1 MSLFDLISLNKKE
14 TTEEAVASK
23 ASVPI
28 IGSFDKGTG
37 NYEQML
43 APFINYGTKPANKNN
58 PLDIIDPE
66 TEIIRD
72 FKTLQEGW
80 DAGIADLSKKIAGGS
95 KWNKPEYEGTKTPY
109 IPYNPTILQLAHWA
123 EDPNWEVNVMERYEA
138 ITGNTINLDTRTI
151 GLDISALATSMMFA
165 EGFLKGASRND
176 PINNPKSVFQFIEQN
191 INKKQQQE
199 ILKVINQT
207 EEVSLSEIPAFRF
220 EIGEGI
226 ESSQLSVEQVLSL
239 GFGPIKPEIL
249 SKEGVQMAIKSA
261 IRRPSDLDMPE
272 AKVKAGYDIKEG
284 FKALFSGIKLLP
296 KQIQSTAIKG
306 LQGVEGASVV
316 NKDKNDKVIQRA
328 KESLDVFQS
337 EMTDKFDYEKFLP
350 GITIAD
356 LKELPQSLAFSITAA
371 GVGLSS
377 GGLIGL
383 IPHPIAQGA
392 AWVIGTVATGKVA
405 QNMTSYEIMQQYLE
419 IKNEEMNENSGR
431 DITIKE
437 ENKLKED
444 FKKVAI
450 KFGLWEAIPE
460 AVGSALGFKLLITP
474 LSKMVGKGIAGKI
487 LTKVV
492 SVYGEEL
499 ATETITEMGQAKT
512 LFKAKFK
519 DAEDVDWDNLDDW
532 INAFETIA
540 PQTFLLTT
548 IMGGT
553 ISVASKINSLRKE
566 IGVDN
571 KFFKKLAKAIAEDK
585 RAFIK
590 PSEFVPGKKEI
601 NIPILEKKEAI
612 EPEEGIITPKEIKVA
627 EKPTEVK
634 ISKELEPLAV
644 EEIKTVISKMKQ
656 DYPDLTADDLK
667 DARRLKLYIE
677 SSGKAMESLE
687 SLANK
692 KGIDISK
699 EENYDLYDDFQK
711 NFFKQ
716 LETVTVKR
724 SIPSFKA
731 KQTLFTKAQQEMPG
745 IEKELLPIAQAIKGK
760 TFDDAVKK
768 IFEFSPDK
776 RMPTNITD
784 KLIENQ
790 WNRLWNVSKQGGYL
804 DIESS
809 IYGMFGTAKI
819 GELSRV
825 SEINNSLSNLEAGA
839 TVKSFNKQ
847 RFGTESPKIV
857 TIYRGTPYPGASIR
871 PGDYVTTDRFYAQK
885 YTRGKFGSVVKSQ
898 LKAEDLLISNI
909 GYTHF
914 GEDVSEL
921 IYYPKGFKPITT
933 KIKPKISFK
942 EFYNQ
947 AIKAV
952 KEVKPTEIKK
962 EPYIKDIQADIIKK
976 IHSKLN
982 NKAYIKSITKKET
995 RSVQTEIINALK
1007 RSGLDLN
1014 DKAKFISAIKNIQ
1027 TIQQLQS
1034 KLPEILSR
1042 IETLTE
1048 KADKRTFISKIKK
1061 ELKKFKIKKD
1071 KRGKTSVE
1079 YEMLKKAFNKK
1090 FFDGSKLRTQA
1101 QNEELLAEIQ
1111 SNIEN
1116 YDISNP
1122 SNYEDFVLYALLSEK
1137 GGTKG
1142 LNEMSVSEL
1151 DINLTRIL
1159 ETRKIARDSFLFK
1172 QLDRAAKIH
1181 EMIKGSV
1188 DNMHGKGVKK
1198 QTASNKITIQKK
1210 LRQFISTIDIY
1221 DRGFLQI
1228 INLLDSIKGG
1238 KFYRDII
1245 YQPIMEANKDY
1256 FVKNDDYLIKDEKM
1270 LKEVFNKKGI
1280 LLDKQINKLN
1290 KQIHI
1295 GEMTDAQNN
1304 KFDLWFTN
1312 TEMLDIYLSS
1322 KSEENLKAM
1331 KEQGVYVGGKNI
1343 ETRVFYMTNDVLTE
1357 IEKKMSKETKDIA
1370 NYILEN
1376 IKDKSF
1382 IKEMTTAYEAKYNKP
1397 FPFIKGNYWTMRRRY
1412 MGTKQKGSDIFNPE
1426 YNQQTI
1432 LSPNSFNQRVK
1443 NDNPLSM
1450 SDGWTKYIKWRTD
1463 ILKFVSYDESLT
1475 NTKSIIM
1482 SQDFKSEFIEIYGY
1496 KSYHHLLNSFDIT
1509 ANGGKNYSDV
1519 MAKSSNYI
1527 RKVLSVAFIGGKLR
1541 NILSQGTSFV
1551 AAMADIPVRDFNKS
1565 LGKFI
1570 ANPNKAYNKMMTSP
1584 IIRLRHK
1591 RANFTKGLFE
1601 EETRKF
1607 KQYGLSPTKT
1617 AMFFTIGGD
1626 MMGVLG
1632 AGYAIYDY
1640 NYNKYLADNM
1650 DPNLADKKAMQDAE
1664 NFVVSTQQSALPEL
1678 KNAIMQAHPFIRTTG
1693 AFQQAQAMY
1702 RAKGYE
1708 ALNTWLNSKNKWN
1721 KKNFRPMVKKT
1732 FIYHFTLPALYE
1744 LSRGNINPLSITA
1757 KTIFSPISGFM
1768 GYGKVVEYG
1777 IMYAIVKMLIPLF
1790 GGDDD
1795 DWKDILPFDPNT
1807 LVGEAGVI
1815 FKRTVNS
1822 MNDWIEGEE
1831 DEKDIAQLIDSS
1843 LMLLRVP
1850 SKNIREEYYKFKDI
1864 FTGTDSSFLRLLQTK
1879 WQTEERKKEKK
1890 ETFTPKKK
1898 KKSFMNKLLDLK
1910 TKTKIERKSPMSN
1923 LLKLKK

>member
-14 TTEEAVASK
+14 TTEETVASK
-23 ASVPI
+23 ANVPI

-634 ISKELEPLAV
+634 ITKELEPLAV
-644 EEIKTVISKMKQ
+644 E
-656 DYPDLTADDLK
+656 A
-667 DARRLKLYIE
+667 
-677 SSGKAMESLE
+677 
-687 SLANK
+687 K
-692 KGIDISK
+692 KFKSA
-699 EENYDLYDDFQK
+699 EEF
-711 NFFKQ
+711 
-716 LETVTVKR
+716 
-724 SIPSFKA
+724 A
-731 KQTLFTKAQQEMPG
+731 KAQPIIYHGSPVKLKQFN
-745 IEKELLPIAQAIKGK
+745 EKEGVFF
-760 TFDDAVKK
+760 TDDYADATG
-768 IFEFSPDK
+768 FAGSPDNVYEGYLNFK
-776 RMPTNITD
+776 NPLTIDAKGRKWDNI
-784 KLIENQ
+784 
-790 WNRLWNVSKQGGYL
+790 VSK
-804 DIESS
+804 
-809 IYGMFGTAKI
+809 YGKSTQ
-819 GELSRV
+819 EV
-825 SEINNSLSNLEAGA
+825 INNAEKDGFDGVVFNNIIDNISDDVDFGA
-839 TVKSFNKQ
+839 P
-847 RFGTESPKIV
+847 G
-857 TIYRGTPYPGASIR
+857 TIY
-871 PGDYVTTDRFYAQK
+871 YAFNP
-885 YTRGKFGSVVKSQ
+885 RESFLNESQ
-898 LKAEDLLISNI
+898 LTD
-909 GYTHF
+909 
-914 GEDVSEL
+914 
-921 IYYPKGFKPITT
+921 IYK
-933 KIKPKISFK
+933 
-942 EFYNQ
+942 Q
-947 AIKAV
+947 AV

-962 EPYIKDIQADIIKK
+962 EPYIKGIQTD
-976 IHSKLN
+976 
-982 NKAYIKSITKKET
+982 ITKKLQAKAPVIKEKIKGKQNIARQKNILELRKEKAARKAELKGFRET
-995 RSVQTEIINALK
+995 FKRHIQGIKEGEIKTKQEVKAVQTEIINALK